1 MGSYDIVSRLLS
13 DEKNR
18 RNTFKLTN
26 STTMLLRSRRLEAT
40 DPRDKIF
47 AFHGLLKKLGANL
60 PDPDYSIPAEQVYL
74 KAAAAVINH
83 DGHLRILASITGERL
98 LEGLPSWV
106 PDWSDSHPITEIV
119 SWADY
124 EKSQYAKLNFRL
136 CSDSHL
142 LSLWGVEVDQVAEH
156 SVVFQAPSVGEQPRN
171 QLSEIETIQEW
182 LSMFKRRRLQID
194 PVEFFLDLIQEPW
207 KRLHPQTKKST
218 KNILKYW
225 IEGLESFKFRR
236 SKYKEAIPTL
246 AQCEDLKDAII
257 ACAKKSDRF
266 GIFISDVIRPFQ
278 EFLQTLLDRKVMFKT
293 ASGCLGIASRA
304 LQDGDRIALF
314 RGVNVPMIIR
324 RIDSKICKFVAP
336 AYIYDAMQESSGSWY
351 KLANSHSPTVLQEF
365 VMA

>member
-1 MGSYDIVSRLLS
+1 
-13 DEKNR
+13 
-18 RNTFKLTN
+18 
-26 STTMLLRSRRLEAT
+26 MLLRSRRLEAT

-47 AFHGLLKKLGANL
+47 AFHGLLRRLGASL

-74 KAAAAVINH
+74 KAAAAVIIH

-136 CSDSHL
+136 RSDSHL

-182 LSMFKRRRLQID
+182 LSMFKRRLLQID
-194 PVEFFLDLIQEPW
+194 PVEFFLDLVQKPW

-218 KNILKYW
+218 KYILKYW
-225 IEGLESFKFRR
+225 IEGLESFQFRQ
-236 SKYKEAIPTL
+236 SKYTEAVPTL
-246 AQCEDLKDAII
+246 AQCEDLNDAIT
-257 ACAKKSDRF
+257 ACAKKGDRF
-266 GIFISDVIRPFQ
+266 GIFISDEIRPFQ

-293 ASGCLGIASRA
+293 ASNRLGIASRA

-324 RIDSKICKFVAP
+324 RVDSKICKFVAP

-351 KLANSHSPTVLQEF
+351 KLANSHSPSVLQKF